1 MVRTAERPPPG
12 ARPIAPLPRR
22 GTDADKRALDDKRR
36 RPALLG
42 AIEGRAYRRIT
53 AGRLEAT
60 LANTPARGGNPPP
73 GQLAAVLPARPPA
86 AAGAHSRDGGCT
98 GWLLAIQAADATGEA
113 GKMNASNRRVRQRR
127 GVRRQR
133 LVRWRRCHHAATDGE
148 YKRGC
153 TAGQRECGPSS
164 HFHFVFSSGFTFSFA
179 DQLSTVV
186 LSDPRRTQKLPRS
199 GPAYSR
205 SAYPRVGSIAC
216 SCGRHL
222 TWRGK
227 CGSVT

>member
-1 MVRTAERPPPG
+1 VVEIHRLASSPLYCPRGHPLRPG
-12 ARPIAPLPRR
+12 H
-22 GTDADKRALDDKRR
+22 
-36 RPALLG
+36 
-42 AIEGRAYRRIT
+42 
-53 AGRLEAT
+53 T
-60 LANTPARGGNPPP
+60 LAMVSALVG
-73 GQLAAVLPARPPA
+73 
-86 AAGAHSRDGGCT
+86 
-98 GWLLAIQAADATGEA
+98 LLAIQAADATGEA
-113 GKMNASNRRVRQRR
+113 ANMNASTRRVRQRR

-186 LSDPRRTQKLPRS
+186 LSDPRRTQKLARS

-216 SCGRHL
+216 
-222 TWRGK
+222 
-227 CGSVT
+227 

>member
-1 MVRTAERPPPG
+1 VVEIHRLASS
-12 ARPIAPLPRR
+12 PLYCPR
-22 GTDADKRALDDKRR
+22 GHPLRA
-36 RPALLG
+36 G
-42 AIEGRAYRRIT
+42 H
-53 AGRLEAT
+53 T
-60 LANTPARGGNPPP
+60 LAMVSALVG
-73 GQLAAVLPARPPA
+73 
-86 AAGAHSRDGGCT
+86 
-98 GWLLAIQAADATGEA
+98 LLAIQAADATGEA
-113 GKMNASNRRVRQRR
+113 GNMNASTRRVRQRRGVWRQRLVRWRRWHHAATDGEYRVRQRR

-222 TWRGK
+222 TWRCK